1 MGAVG
6 GMVCNANFLPA
17 NPVILQQNASRSVI
31 YAMNFNVRI
40 AFWGCVAIWSLAGTA
55 FGQEPMVVHEWGT
68 FTSFQDE
75 TGRAIGGINTDDE
88 PVPDFV
94 HRAATLIQRST
105 DAGKGILP
113 NNADVTMR
121 LETPVLYFHL
131 PSGGSPRTVDVNV
144 AFHGGWL
151 TEYFPNAD
159 ADEPGLIRNS
169 GVGHL
174 SADTVGTLTLRG
186 VRVGTT
192 AGGPQTTD
200 PVWTSPRDVTSDGLT
215 VGSESEKFL
224 FYRGVAH
231 LDSPLRVVTDS
242 SGQYLSIFNE
252 PIAGH
257 GDMRPSADEAVW
269 LISVTQAGDC
279 GLRRLKISTDRSPM
293 ASTPLQ
299 FSPSEYTSPESLR
312 KTISD
317 AIVAHGLD
325 RDEAD
330 ALLNTWQQSY
340 FAPGLRVLFLVNPDW
355 TDRVLP
361 LRISEPAKIT
371 RVMVGR
377 IELVTPFHR
386 QLIRELESASPPDAT
401 VNLTDGYPAYW
412 QLGRFRNAL
421 LLDEQTQHPNPALTR
436 FLQQYSIRLSPT
448 P

>member
-1 MGAVG
+1 M
-6 GMVCNANFLPA
+6 MLD
-17 NPVILQQNASRSVI
+17 L
-31 YAMNFNVRI
+31 RI
-40 AFWGCVAIWSLAGTA
+40 AFWGCVAILCLAGPA
-55 FGQEPMVVHEWGT
+55 IGQEPMVVHEWGT

-94 HRAATLIQRST
+94 HRAATIIQRST

-131 PSGGSPRTVDVNV
+131 PPGGSTRTVDVSV

-159 ADEPGLIRNS
+159 ADEPGLVQSS
-169 GVGHL
+169 GTGHL
-174 SADTVGTLTLRG
+174 GADTVGTLSWRN
-186 VRVGTT
+186 VRVGTS
-192 AGGPQTTD
+192 AGGPQTAD
-200 PVWTSPRDVTSDGLT
+200 PVWISPRDVASDGLT

-242 SGQYLSIFNE
+242 SV
-252 PIAGH
+252 
-257 GDMRPSADEAVW
+257 GDLRIYDEATAADKGLQPSADEVVW
-269 LISVTQAGDC
+269 LVNITQTGDL
-279 GLRRLKISTDRSPM
+279 GIRQLKISRVRSELSPI
-293 ASTPLQ
+293 ATTPVQ
-299 FSPSEYTSPESLR
+299 FSASEYTSEERLR

-317 AIVAHGLD
+317 AIVAHGLN
-325 RDEAD
+325 RDEAE

-340 FAPGLRVLFLVNPDW
+340 FAPGTRVIFLVNPDW
-355 TDRVLP
+355 TDHVLP

-386 QLIRELESASPPDAT
+386 HLIGELESAPPPDPT
-401 VNLTDGYPAYW
+401 VRLIDACPAYL

-421 LLDEQTQHPNPALTR
+421 LLDEQIHHPNAALTR
-436 FLQQYSIRLSPT
+436 FLQQYSIRLSPS